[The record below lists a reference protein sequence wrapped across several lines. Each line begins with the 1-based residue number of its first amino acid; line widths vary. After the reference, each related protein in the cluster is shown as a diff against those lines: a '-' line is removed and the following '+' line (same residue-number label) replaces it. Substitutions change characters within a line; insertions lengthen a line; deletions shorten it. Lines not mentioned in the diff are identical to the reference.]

1 MIQASYDRE
10 RQALPIQMAE
20 SDNDTAWELDETY
33 EVIVQDEETIQSE
46 KGVWPVNRR
55 LSQSL
60 EFPIVYHV
68 AQGLNE

>member
-1 MIQASYDRE
+1 
-10 RQALPIQMAE
+10 MAE

-46 KGVWPVNRR
+46 KGVWPVDRR